1 MTIIVTGGT
10 GFIGNALVERLL
22 QERHNVIL
30 LTRNP
35 VKVQSR
41 PNLRMEK
48 WDAKTIGP
56 WEEVVHSADAVIN
69 LAGEI
74 IAGKRWTKRQKE
86 VILGSR
92 VDATRV
98 LVRAIEQASKKPSL
112 LVSASAVGY
121 YGSVPLGDVPESFPR
136 GSDFLADVCG
146 RWEEEALAAAKSG
159 VRVVTP
165 RLGVVLAHDGGAL
178 ARMLLPF
185 KLFVGGPFGDGKQWF
200 PWIHRDDVVEG
211 ILFLLRS
218 STISGA
224 VNFVAPEPLTMKEF
238 SRRIGG
244 ILRRPSWAPVP
255 SLALRILLGEMADM
269 LLTGQR
275 VIPKKL
281 TDAGYVFR
289 YPSLTEALREILSSH
304 RH

>member
-1 MTIIVTGGT
+1 MTIIVTGGM